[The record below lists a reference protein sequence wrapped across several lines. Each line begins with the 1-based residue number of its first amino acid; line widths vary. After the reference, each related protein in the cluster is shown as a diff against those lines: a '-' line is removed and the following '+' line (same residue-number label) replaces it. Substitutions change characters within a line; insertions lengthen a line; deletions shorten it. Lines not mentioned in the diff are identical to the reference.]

1 MRMAT
6 NQDNP
11 QAYEL
16 LTPLSVAE
24 SRAVAK
30 RRRVRNWALLLVLLG
45 VFALFYAISV
55 ARLLRG

>member
-16 LTPLSVAE
+16 LAPLSVAE

-30 RRRVRNWALLLVLLG
+30 RRRTRNWALFLVLLG
-45 VFALFYAISV
+45 VFALFYAISI
-55 ARLLRG
+55 ARLLRS